1 MPARQ
6 DRPRPRNPPRSHHRV
21 PLRLQRQPRIPLGRQ
36 PLLGLRSPD
45 PELHLRPPGP
55 VDRHRPALGNWAT
68 RRDGNH
74 HLRLRCPGPPRC
86 RHRRRGQHHRLRLLR
101 PGSSDPPG
109 LPRLRGLDLCLQ
121 RPRELVSETDGRGVT
136 TTRTVDAARRVT
148 FVDSEENAL
157 DTAYTYDE
165 AAVAF
170 SAGRLTAITRAG
182 QSIDYA
188 YDRFGRT
195 VQDGTLA
202 YAYDSNGNR
211 TDVTYPGG
219 VAATTTHDYADRE
232 ETLAVTDGGSGG
244 GTTNLVTAAAYLP
257 SGPLTSLALGNG
269 LAETRSFDSRYFPSS
284 ITVPGRLDWTYST
297 DTIGNILEIADGG
310 GGGMGGG
317 DRTYTYQDIHYF
329 LTSGTGPWGSLA
341 FTYDKIGNRLSET
354 RDAGGSPQNR
364 PYAYPASPSGGN
376 LPKLASITDPAGDRL
391 ERFFFDDAGN
401 ETYRA
406 TQTAKH
412 RLSYDALGR
421 MSQIKTDSDETA
433 GALVTL
439 AYDGRSFLRE
449 ATRSPFPGQPATVT
463 TSPTYSSDGLLRHKA
478 TSEVLGPDDPRGEGS
493 ATADAY
499 VLYFAGRPAGILDNE
514 TVTPLGGTPTST
526 STLTYLTTDHLGTPV
541 LATDAGGATTWA
553 GGFAPFG
560 ADWQA
565 EAGTGASDAGVFL
578 RFPGQWDDPAWG
590 AVNLYYNVHRWYE
603 PETGRYAR
611 VDPRGLAAGV
621 NQLTYVLARPLA
633 FSDPHG
639 LQSERPPSGR
649 DPFRPPFDPNFGS
662 GPWGDRPDPNCCDQ
676 DKIAEALRNRQKQ
689 IDRINSGAPPE
700 GVPQSFIIRDSW
712 CDPMT
717 LWCRP
722 FPPDQPFDPPI
733 PSGTDPCVGFCT
745 LAHEWYHHTDNR
757 PFHRSVLLDD
767 IGFSRFRELPA
778 YELEIP
784 CLKSFQD

>member
-1 MPARQ
+1 MATTTYAYDVQDHLVAVTDAEGNTTAYVYSDRDLLTRQ
-6 DRPRPRNPPRSHHRV
+6 D
-21 PLRLQRQPRIPLGRQ
+21 
-36 PLLGLRSPD
+36 SPVSGASTFAYND
-45 PELHLRPPGP
+45 HG
-55 VDRHRPALGNWAT
+55 
-68 RRDGNH
+68 
-74 HLRLRCPGPPRC
+74 
-86 RHRRRGQHHRLRLLR
+86 
-101 PGSSDPPG
+101 
-109 LPRLRGLDLCLQ
+109 
-121 RPRELVSETDGRGVT
+121 ELVSEADGRGVT
-136 TTRTVDAARRVT
+136 TTRTVDALDRVT

-195 VQDGTLA
+195 IQDGTLA
-202 YAYDSNGNR
+202 YAYDTNGNR
-211 TDVTYPGG
+211 TAVTYPGG
-219 VAATTTHDYADRE
+219 VTATTTHDYADRE

-297 DTIGNILEIADGG
+297 DTIGNILEIADTG
-310 GGGMGGG
+310 GGG
-317 DRTYTYQDIHYF
+317 DRTYTYQDVHYF

-463 TSPTYSSDGLLRHKA
+463 TNPTYSSDGRLMHKA
-478 TSEVLGPDDPRGEGS
+478 TSEVLGPENPRGEGS

-541 LATDAGGATTWA
+541 LATDAGGATTWT
-553 GGFAPFG
+553 GGFEPFG
-560 ADWQA
+560 ADWQ
-565 EAGTGASDAGVFL
+565 EGAGAGGGASEAGVFL
-578 RFPGQWDDPAWG
+578 RFPGQWDDAAWG
-590 AVNLYYNVHRWYE
+590 GAGAGEARASDPGLYYNVHRWYE
-603 PETGRYAR
+603 PGTGRYGR
-611 VDPRGLAAGV
+611 VDPLGVAPLPTVTRSPFDSAGIFISGV
-621 NQLTYVLARPLA
+621 PTSYFEYASSRPLIFLDAVALRGGANLGGFQLRVCYDDLHRRRIAGHQRFPGTSFPNDFKRHCVVNCEAASEGPCRPTSVWLGGLVNELQGAIIDIFNEQRGA
-633 FSDPHG
+633 FEFEDFDSNREG
-639 LQSERPPSGR
+639 LDCAKTKEPGCSCENCCSGR
-649 DPFRPPFDPNFGS
+649 QASAPF
-662 GPWGDRPDPNCCDQ
+662 
-676 DKIAEALRNRQKQ
+676 
-689 IDRINSGAPPE
+689 
-700 GVPQSFIIRDSW
+700 
-712 CDPMT
+712 
-717 LWCRP
+717 
-722 FPPDQPFDPPI
+722 
-733 PSGTDPCVGFCT
+733 
-745 LAHEWYHHTDNR
+745 
-757 PFHRSVLLDD
+757 
-767 IGFSRFRELPA
+767 
-778 YELEIP
+778 
-784 CLKSFQD
+784 